1 MDVHYR
7 LCCGAP
13 DASPSLSETVE
24 GRSTWNGPV
33 VDLPPP
39 QTIVRDFSTARHE
52 AAHAVIAH
60 SLRLSVKSLQVD
72 PLGICRLVE
81 APSDRHQSIAFSVA
95 GPLNDALCEGW
106 RAKTGTFDFEIVAR
120 RILACWGGHCDHC
133 QAVRAALVIAGLDAP
148 SAAAFRI
155 LRRIERQ
162 VVAFLRKPEVE
173 GAVTDLA
180 AALMSAGI
188 VAGEEAHEILGRH
201 VAPGSLTLTNPR

>member
-13 DASPSLSETVE
+13 GASPALSETVD
-24 GRSTWNGPV
+24 GQPTWNGPV
-33 VDLPPP
+33 VDLSSP

-60 SLRLSVKSLQVD
+60 SLGLSVKSVHID
-72 PLGICRLVE
+72 PVGICRLVK
-81 APSDRHQSIAFSVA
+81 APGDRGHSIAFSVA
-95 GPLNDALCEGW
+95 GPLNNDLCEGG

-120 RILACWGGHCDHC
+120 RVLACWGGRCDHC
-133 QAVRAALVIAGLDAP
+133 QAVRAALVIAGLDEP
-148 SAAAFRI
+148 TVAFRI

-162 VVAFLRKPEVE
+162 VVAFLRKPVVE
-173 GAVTDLA
+173 AAVTDLA
-180 AALMSAGI
+180 EALMSAGT

-201 VAPGSLTLTNPR
+201 VAPGSLTLMKPR